1 MQKKTPSYSF
11 WDFSQKY
18 LLSLN
23 KFIDKSVSQES
34 KSETLLLTERII
46 INHRTCDIPHITAN
60 ETGFHKFRSEVSDY
74 LPELITRFCAE
85 LPLAIIYP
93 LYYNVH

>member
-1 MQKKTPSYSF
+1 M
-11 WDFSQKY
+11 
-18 LLSLN
+18 
-23 KFIDKSVSQES
+23 
-34 KSETLLLTERII
+34 TLLLTERII
-46 INHRTCDIPHITAN
+46 INHRTRDIPHITAN

-93 LYYNVH
+93 LYYNVHWTLEKILLPRRHSPNRRKPIYTVQL